1 MAPLTTFADRQ
12 ALMRGAADRIADALS
27 QGIAQRGF
35 ACAAL
40 SGGSTPEP
48 AYALLASKSLDWA
61 RIIFALVDE
70 RFVPPEHE
78 SSNEK
83 MLRRA
88 LAPALAHGAKLLPM
102 FSAASAAHAA
112 AKADQLYDSIY
123 IDIAVMGMGS
133 DAHTASWFPG
143 VAQDALDLAKPRTVI
158 HVYAPQAA
166 GASDRLTLTRAA
178 YNRAGAALLL
188 LTGEDKRARLAAA
201 LSEPLEDA
209 PVAALFAPGS
219 PPIETLWA
227 A

>member
-1 MAPLTTFADRQ
+1 MPPLTTFADRD
-12 ALMRGAADRIADALS
+12 ALMCATADRIAAALS

-40 SGGSTPEP
+40 SGGGTPEP
-48 AYALLASKSLDWA
+48 AYALLASQSLDWA

-78 SSNEK
+78 GSNEK

-88 LAPALAHGAKLLPM
+88 LAPALAQGAKLLPM
-102 FSAASAAHAA
+102 YVAGSTADAAAS
-112 AKADQLYDSIY
+112 ADQLYDSIF
-123 IDIAVMGMGS
+123 IDIAVMGMGG
-133 DAHTASWFPG
+133 DGHTASWFPG
-143 VAQDALDLAKPRTVI
+143 VAHEVLDLANPRTVI

-166 GASDRLTLTRAA
+166 GAPDRLTLTRVA
-178 YNRAGAALLL
+178 YNRAGGALLL
-188 LTGEDKRARLAAA
+188 LTGEDKRARLAGA